1 MKVIVNRRTS
11 LRRHQKRHGPK
22 PKTFMTQLRMLP
34 DQRLVVDFPGST
46 KKLLV
51 KGVGGRVWFY
61 AEDQGLHITAHPWGP
76 YAGRHRST
84 RIRTTHVSIR
94 RCKRCC
100 VGPPRLRRRS
110 SRE

>member
-22 PKTFMTQLRMLP
+22 PKTLTQLRMRP
-34 DQRLVVDFPGST
+34 DRRMVVDFPGSA
-46 KKLLV
+46 KEWLV
-51 KGVGGRVWFY
+51 TGVGGRVWFY

-84 RIRTTHVSIR
+84 RIRATHVSIR
-94 RCKRCC
+94 HCKRCC
-100 VGPPRLRRRS
+100 VDPPRLRRRP